1 MLQTDQASKLRA
13 LMHRARRTHTIAV
26 TSGKGGVGK
35 SNVALNLAVLL
46 SAAGNRVALLDADF
60 GLANL
65 DVLVDTEVRVNLA
78 HVVAGRRRLGDVV
91 VDLPC
96 GVQLVPGASGLA
108 QMADLNDF
116 QRANLIAEL
125 TDLEDNNDVIVVD
138 TGAGIG
144 KNVVTFAAGAD
155 TVVVVATP
163 EPTSITDAYAVI
175 KVLHQ
180 QGCDGMISLL
190 VNFAADR
197 TEARATYNRIATVA
211 REFLGVSLF
220 DAGYI
225 LTDSKVPAA
234 VRRRE
239 PYVLAYPRCPASRCL
254 AALATKLCRGG
265 GLLVRTE
272 SFFRRVANWFS

>member
-1 MLQTDQASKLRA
+1 MLDDQASRLRA
-13 LMHRARRTHTIAV
+13 LMHQARRTHTIAV

-46 SAAGNRVALLDADF
+46 SAAGNRVALLDADL

-65 DVLVDTEVRVNLA
+65 DVLADVQARVNLA
-78 HVVAGRRRLGDVV
+78 HVVAGQRTLRDVV
-91 VDLPC
+91 LDLPC

-108 QMADLNDF
+108 RMADLNEF
-116 QRANLIAEL
+116 QRAKLLSEL
-125 TDLEDNNDVIVVD
+125 SVLEEENDVLVVD

-144 KNVVTFAAGAD
+144 RAVLAFAGMAD
-155 TVVVVATP
+155 TVLVLATP
-163 EPTSITDAYAVI
+163 EPTSITDAYAMV
-175 KVLHQ
+175 KVLTRQ
-180 QGCDGMISLL
+180 KCQARLSLL

-197 TEARATYNRIATVA
+197 NEARATFNRVSTVA
-211 REFLGVSLF
+211 REFLGAAVY

-225 LTDSKVPAA
+225 LEDPKVAAA
-234 VRRRE
+234 VRKRQ
-239 PYVLAYPRCPASRCL
+239 PWVLAYPRCQASRCL

-265 GLLVRTE
+265 GLVVQRE

>member
-1 MLQTDQASKLRA
+1 
-13 LMHRARRTHTIAV
+13 MHEVRQTHTIAV

-35 SNVALNLAVLL
+35 SNIALNLAILL

-65 DVLVDTEVRVNLA
+65 DVLVDAQVRSNLA
-78 HVVAGRRRLGDVV
+78 HVVAGQRRLSDVV
-91 VDLPC
+91 VDLAC

-108 QMADLNDF
+108 QMANLNDF

-125 TDLEDNNDVIVVD
+125 TGLEDSNDVIVLD

-144 KNVVTFAAGAD
+144 RNVMTFASGAD
-155 TVVVVATP
+155 TVLVVTTP
-163 EPTSITDAYAVI
+163 EPTSITDAYATI

-180 QGCDGMISLL
+180 QGCDGKISLL
-190 VNFAADR
+190 VNFASDR
-197 TEARATYNRIATVA
+197 TEARSTYSRIATVA
-211 REFLGVSLF
+211 RDFLGVSLF

-225 LTDSKVPAA
+225 LADPKVPAA
-234 VRRRE
+234 VRKRE
-239 PYVLAYPRCPASRCL
+239 PYVLAYPRCQASRCL

-265 GLLVRTE
+265 GLLVRNE
-272 SFFRRVANWFS
+272 SFFRRVASWFS

>member
-1 MLQTDQASKLRA
+1 MLNTDQASKLRA
-13 LMHRARRTHTIAV
+13 LMHQARQTHTIAV

-35 SNVALNLAVLL
+35 SNIALNLSILL
-46 SAAGNRVALLDADF
+46 SATGNRVALLDADF

-65 DVLVDTEVRVNLA
+65 DVLVDTQPRANLA
-78 HVVAGRRRLGDVV
+78 HVVAGQRRLADVV
-91 VDLPC
+91 IDLPC

-108 QMADLNDF
+108 QMANLNDF
-116 QRANLIAEL
+116 QRANLLAEL
-125 TDLEDNNDVIVVD
+125 SDLEEANDVIVVD

-155 TVVVVATP
+155 TILVVATA

-180 QGCDGMISLL
+180 HGCDGKISLL
-190 VNFAADR
+190 VNFASDR

-225 LTDSKVPAA
+225 LTDPKVAAA
-234 VRRRE
+234 VRKRE
-239 PYVLAYPRCPASRCL
+239 PFVLAYPRCQASRCL

-265 GLLVRTE
+265 GLLVRSE

>member
-1 MLQTDQASKLRA
+1 MLQQDQASKLRT
-13 LMHRARRTHTIAV
+13 LMHDARQTHTIAV

-46 SAAGNRVALLDADF
+46 SAAGRRVALLDADL

-65 DVLVDTEVRVNLA
+65 DVLVDVSARANLA
-78 HVVAGRRRLGDVV
+78 HVVAGQRSLRDVV

-108 QMADLNDF
+108 RMADLNEF
-116 QRANLIAEL
+116 QRTKLVQEL
-125 TDLEDNNDVIVVD
+125 AGLEEENDVIVVD

-144 KNVVTFAAGAD
+144 RNVISFAAGAD
-155 TVVVVATP
+155 TVLVVTTP

-175 KVLHQ
+175 KVLVR
-180 QGCDGMISLL
+180 QGYAGRLSLL

-197 TEARATYNRIATVA
+197 NEARSAFSRIATVA
-211 REFLGVSLF
+211 RQFLAAEVF

-225 LTDSKVPAA
+225 LVDPKVPAA
-234 VRRRE
+234 VRRRQ
-239 PYVLAYPRCPASRCL
+239 PWVLAYPRCQASRCL
-254 AALATKLCRGG
+254 AALAARLSRGG
-265 GLLVRTE
+265 GLLARKE
-272 SFFRRVANWFS
+272 GFFRRVANWFA